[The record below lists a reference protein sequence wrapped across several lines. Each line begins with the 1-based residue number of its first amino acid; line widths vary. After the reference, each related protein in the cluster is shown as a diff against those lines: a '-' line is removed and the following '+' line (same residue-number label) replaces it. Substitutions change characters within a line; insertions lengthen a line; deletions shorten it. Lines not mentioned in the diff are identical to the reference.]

1 MMENSTPATFT
12 AKQIQA
18 INELYDLVF
27 KSEDLE
33 NYLALE
39 LESIVKNLNRCCGAI
54 KIINTNL
61 EVKPGWIKYNSP
73 DIWELQFEN
82 SQSRLNI
89 DVIDVYTSQKPLDEN
104 PQILISAIL
113 PIIFRGN
120 SVGVFLIG
128 GDPLSKDELSFAF
141 RLLDTF
147 IKILFAQSHMSTK
160 WEETKDSGVIRSLST
175 ALREVSSNP
184 NQAIFSVFQSIR
196 KYFSTEYILFIQ
208 KDLETPE
215 LIIKKLIGPED
226 EWIYQSNQ
234 HVTADIFQRITYPNL
249 PDSPQDI
256 SAKST
261 ILKEI
266 LDHPE
271 PEVKT
276 ATYVPVCLKNN
287 IQIGALFLLNNKYPI
302 GEVDKDLLTQY
313 SNLVAD
319 LLDNWNSIQTLKID
333 LAKLESKSLD
343 LLRSRNVLRQIFDN
357 MHTSIYI
364 INASYTILAVNI
376 ARASRVGIHPASLT
390 GKTCYEVLYGRHTPC
405 PACRAGETLL
415 QGANTQ
421 RTWREWIS
429 SENHIEWEINTIPI
443 FDETHVSVQSIIQ
456 ESDITEK
463 QMLEDNLIQSEKLA
477 AVGQLAA
484 GIAHEINNPLAA
496 IIANA
501 QLMLHLN
508 PDDDPD
514 KIESIKLIE
523 TAGIRASNVVRN
535 LLNISRKENQNFE
548 KTDINETIQSAL
560 MLINHE
566 LIKQQLRV
574 ETDFEKDMPLL
585 LAHRE
590 NLQGVWI
597 NLIINAMDA
606 ISAAGRSEGVIKIK
620 TAYKNSEFTIIIED
634 NGNGIEQER
643 IKSIFEPFYTTK
655 KVGHGTG
662 LGLSVCLRT
671 IKEHNGIIN
680 VESQVNQGTR
690 FIILI
695 PYGIENPVE

>member
-1 MMENSTPATFT
+1 MDSPNLSGLTK
-12 AKQIQA
+12 KQFQA
-18 INELYDLVF
+18 IIDLYDLLF

-33 NYLALE
+33 SYLYLE
-39 LESIVKNLNRCCGAI
+39 LKSIIENLHRSCGAI
-54 KIINTNL
+54 RFINPGL
-61 EVKPGWIKYNSP
+61 EVKPGWIKFNIP
-73 DIWELQFEN
+73 EIWEIQISN
-82 SQSRLNI
+82 SQSRLNL
-89 DVIDVYTSQKPLDEN
+89 DTFDVYTSQKPLDEN
-104 PQILISAIL
+104 PQLNISAIL
-113 PIIFRGN
+113 PLIYNGN
-120 SVGVFLIG
+120 SIGVFILG
-128 GDPLSKDELSFAF
+128 GSPLSQDEL
-141 RLLDTF
+141 LLANLLLGAF
-147 IKILFAQSHMSTK
+147 IKILYAHLHVTTK
-160 WEETKDSGVIRSLST
+160 WQETKDSGVIRSLST

-184 NQAIFSVFQSIR
+184 NQAIFSVLQSIR

-271 PEVKT
+271 PEVKN
-276 ATYVPVCLKNN
+276 AAYVPVCLKNN
-287 IQIGALFLLNNKYPI
+287 IQIGALFLLNNKYPV
-302 GEVDKDLLTQY
+302 GDVEKDLLTQY

-566 LIKQQLRV
+566 LMKQQLRV

-606 ISAAGRSEGVIKIK
+606 ISAAGRPEGVVKIK

-634 NGNGIEQER
+634 NGNGIEPER
-643 IKSIFEPFYTTK
+643 IKNIFEPFYTTK

-671 IKEHNGIIN
+671 IKEHNGTIN
-680 VESQVNQGTR
+680 VDSQVDHGTR
-690 FIILI
+690 FIIQI